1 MPGKHKPPPVPAK
14 RAVRPLR
21 ARGSARVIR
30 PTTSAAMR
38 SSPIIERPDG
48 FYWLAPDGTQEFG
61 PFETAELARAD
72 RDPDDEQDS
81 SLPSEAL
88 EEAERDLGIAEWID
102 PETGEP
108 AEGLS
113 MPRLSQD

>member
-1 MPGKHKPPPVPAK
+1 MTVKHKPPVPAK
-14 RAVRPLR
+14 RIVRPLR
-21 ARGSARVIR
+21 ARGSARVIK
-30 PTTSAAMR
+30 PATSAAMR
-38 SSPIIERPDG
+38 SAPIFERPDG

-72 RDPDDEQDS
+72 RDPDDDEQDS

-113 MPRLSQD
+113 VPRLSPD

>member
-1 MPGKHKPPPVPAK
+1 MSVKHKPATPAK
-14 RAVRPLR
+14 RVVRPLR
-21 ARGSARVIR
+21 ARGSARVIK
-30 PTTSAAMR
+30 PATSAAMR
-38 SSPIIERPDG
+38 TAPIIERPDG

-61 PFETAELARAD
+61 PFETAEQARAD
-72 RDPDDEQDS
+72 RDPDDEQE

-102 PETGEP
+102 PDTGEP

-113 MPRLSQD
+113 VPRLSPD